1 MTELNDHLKLLFAR
15 AAALFCQRCAGPVQR
30 DTADGIY
37 ADVLARAREAGDPRL
52 LVSFPVV
59 VPGNFTVEEVR
70 ELLTRQG
77 YTRFLQGAGAP
88 APLAPPDAPAGGAG
102 KSARG
107 GRKRTRGGRG
117 SGLPV
122 LEVVPDRVRVR
133 GAERPPVLES
143 LQAAPPGRPGPRNA
157 PRRRQG

>member
-1 MTELNDHLKLLFAR
+1 
-15 AAALFCQRCAGPVQR
+15 QRCARAVQR
-30 DTADGIY
+30 ETADGIY
-37 ADVLARAREAGDPRL
+37 AHVLARAREAGDPRL

-117 SGLPV
+117 SRLEV
-122 LEVVPDRVRVR
+122 LEVVQDRVRIG
-133 GAERPPVLES
+133 GAERPRVLES
-143 LQAAPPGRPGPRNA
+143 LEAGLRVGPGRRNVPRLA
-157 PRRRQG
+157 A